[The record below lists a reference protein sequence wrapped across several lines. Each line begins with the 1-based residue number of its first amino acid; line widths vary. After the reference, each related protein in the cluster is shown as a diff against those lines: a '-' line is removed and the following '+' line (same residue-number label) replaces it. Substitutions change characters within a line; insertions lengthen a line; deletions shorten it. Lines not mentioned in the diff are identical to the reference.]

1 MRRFYLLTLVFVL
14 AMVIPAIAGA
24 YTLDI
29 AGNAT
34 VLNRQIG
41 DPVPTSLKLV
51 STALTFDGA
60 PEIGDSIVNW
70 SDPAVTDYAT
80 LNGGNLVYSG
90 SRKVTGYIYIGAGSY
105 LEANSSSLLFY
116 VWYFDSNFNFVGWKG
131 CPQGTTI
138 LEPPATARY
147 IRVDNSRINNY
158 VTVTC
163 TDAVRSNLTLANLTF
178 DGRET
183 VQSYPIPTDVADT
196 QLVVQSSAG
205 TAVFAVPGLSSREV
219 VVPPAD
225 PPMPT
230 PVSIVS
236 VETTLPVSVDNAW
249 KPLEDPIIVNTIYA
263 LVLVLGLLF
272 VRLIRKQKR

>member
-1 MRRFYLLTLVFVL
+1 MRRFYLLPV
-14 AMVIPAIAGA
+14 VIAFAVCFPLTAGA
-24 YTLDI
+24 FTLDI

-34 VLNRQIG
+34 VLNRELG

-51 STALTFDGA
+51 STALTFNGA
-60 PEIGDSIVNW
+60 PEIGDSIVDW

-80 LNGGNLVYSG
+80 LNGGNIVYSS
-90 SRKVTGYIYIGAGSY
+90 SRRVTGYIYIGAGSY

-116 VWYFDSNFNFVGWKG
+116 VWYFDSNFNYVGWKG

-138 LEPPATARY
+138 LEPPANARY
-147 IRVDNSRINNY
+147 IRVDNNRTNNY

-178 DGRET
+178 DGRDT
-183 VQSYPIPTDVADT
+183 VQSYPIPTDVTDT

-219 VVPPAD
+219 VIPPAD

-236 VETTLPVSVDNAW
+236 VETTLPVSAEIPD
-249 KPLEDPIIVNTIYA
+249 LDFELYQTA
-263 LVLVLGLLF
+263 LVVVVCVAGLAF
-272 VRLIRKQKR
+272 VYMLRKKRR